1 MPWIY
6 MITNKKTHKIYIGQT
21 VKKNPFD
28 RWRQHKSGQSGAKY
42 LTRSIK
48 KHGEDAF
55 EFKLIHECSID
66 DINYLETYYINYYK
80 TFENG
85 YNLTEGGGGVK
96 GYKLTDEQKDKIS
109 KLFTGENNPMFGK
122 KGNENPNFGK
132 KRTDEMI
139 EKYRASKLGDKNP
152 MFLKEGTLKGKYG
165 KDHPSSRKV
174 ERIDLTTGE
183 ITIYDSQKTAA
194 KMNNIKES
202 SRISACCLGKRKTTG
217 GFAWKFS
224 T

>member
-6 MITNKKTHKIYIGQT
+6 MVTNKKTGKIYIGQT

-28 RWRQHKSGQSGAKY
+28 RWRQHKSGQGGAKY

-48 KHGEDAF
+48 THGEDAF
-55 EFKLIHECSID
+55 EFTIIHECSID
-66 DINYLETYYINYYK
+66 DIDDLETYYINYYK

-85 YNLTEGGGGVK
+85 YNLTEGGGGTK
-96 GYKLTDEQKDKIS
+96 GYKLTDEQKEKIS

-122 KGNENPNFGK
+122 KGVDNPNFGK
-132 KRTDEMI
+132 KRTEEMI
-139 EKYRASKLGDKNP
+139 ENYRSSKLGDKNP
-152 MFLKEGTLKGKYG
+152 MFSKEGTLKGKCG
-165 KDHPSSRKV
+165 KEHPSSKKV
-174 ERIDLTTGE
+174 ERIDLITDE
-183 ITIYDSQKTAA
+183 IIIYDSQKIAA
-194 KMNNIKES
+194 EMNNIKES